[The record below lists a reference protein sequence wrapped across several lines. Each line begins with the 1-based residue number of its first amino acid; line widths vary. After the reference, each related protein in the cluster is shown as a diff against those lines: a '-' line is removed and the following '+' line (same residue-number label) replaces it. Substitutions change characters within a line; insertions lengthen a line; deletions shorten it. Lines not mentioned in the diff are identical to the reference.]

1 MWDSVIE
8 LFRSYMGTGLVISFF
23 LAAIIYLFLVEK
35 EPVKRILFVYLP
47 VILLVLYF
55 NPLFAKVLYA
65 VLDEEIYY
73 RILWL
78 MPVSIVLAYCV
89 SDLYGKVK
97 GAMKTVLLIGATV
110 MIMLSGSLIYD
121 NVNFRKA
128 ENPYHIPQTV
138 VEICDAIEVEGREVM
153 AVFPTEMIQ
162 YVRQYSP
169 YVCMPYGRDVIE
181 AQWGKYADLQLV
193 MEAKVLVV
201 EKMAPL
207 AKAKGCHYIVV
218 NQEKEILGDMRE
230 YDYELFASIGGYDV
244 YLDTTIYAGL

>member
-8 LFRSYMGTGLVISFF
+8 LFRSYMGTGLIISFF
-23 LAAIIYLFLVEK
+23 LIAVVYLFFVEK

-55 NPLFAKVLYA
+55 NPLFARVLYA

-78 MPVSIVLAYCV
+78 MPVSMVLAYCIT
-89 SDLYGKVK
+89 DLYGKAKGTVK
-97 GAMKTVLLIGATV
+97 SVLLIGAAV
-110 MIMLSGSLIYD
+110 MIMLSGSLIYN

-128 ENPYHIPQTV
+128 QNPYHIPQTV

-201 EKMAPL
+201 EKMAQF
-207 AKAKGCHYIVV
+207 AKPQGCHYIVV
-218 NQEKEILGDMRE
+218 SSEKEILGDMSE
-230 YDYELFASIGGYDV
+230 YDYELFMSVDGYDV
-244 YLDTTIYAGL
+244 YRDTTIYAGL